1 MRFRGKTKSQ
11 IYILWQLEYWCCAV
25 QCHIR
30 LIDSQFDSSNKLIAS
45 AKKYSLNM
53 FCYHRG
59 STESRLCECNLHDNQ
74 FFMDTCNEAHIKFMI
89 CFSGDFFFL
98 LKKSPMSLLTL
109 IKSTPSA
116 DPSNLKITEIRQWNF
131 GRRIKLSQQRLHGKN
146 KLFLMYFLAENTS
159 ICDWIKIDW
168 LSTWGTNAFNT
179 CLSSN

>member
-1 MRFRGKTKSQ
+1 MLTAWWAKINCFPAKQNSSGTVSSVFFLFLFALLILNLMRFRGKTKSQ

-25 QCHIR
+25 QCHIS

-74 FFMDTCNEAHIKFMI
+74 FFMDTCNKAHIKFMI

-98 LKKSPMSLLTL
+98 FKKKSYVIVDINKKYTL
-109 IKSTPSA
+109 CRP
-116 DPSNLKITEIRQWNF
+116 Q
-131 GRRIKLSQQRLHGKN
+131 
-146 KLFLMYFLAENTS
+146 
-159 ICDWIKIDW
+159 
-168 LSTWGTNAFNT
+168 
-179 CLSSN
+179 

>member
-1 MRFRGKTKSQ
+1 MLTAWWAKINCFPVKQNSSGTVSSVFFFFFLRCRFLIWCGLGEKQKSQ

-25 QCHIR
+25 QCHIT

-74 FFMDTCNEAHIKFMI
+74 FFMDTCNKAHIKFMI

-98 LKKSPMSLLTL
+98 
-109 IKSTPSA
+109 
-116 DPSNLKITEIRQWNF
+116 F
-131 GRRIKLSQQRLHGKN
+131 
-146 KLFLMYFLAENTS
+146 
-159 ICDWIKIDW
+159 
-168 LSTWGTNAFNT
+168 
-179 CLSSN
+179 